1 MTNTYLR
8 TAITVGAFIVAFL
21 LGYSI
26 SARTGIE
33 PGYFSAV
40 ETGAYGTS
48 DAAGQIEGL
57 SAEDADYYKSLTEE

>member
-1 MTNTYLR
+1 LSNIYLR

-26 SARTGIE
+26 SSRTGTE
-33 PGYFSAV
+33 PGFFGAV
-40 ETGAYGTS
+40 ETGAYGVS
-48 DAAGQIEGL
+48 EASGQVEGL

>member
-1 MTNTYLR
+1 MSNTYLR

-40 ETGAYGTS
+40 ETGDYGVS
-48 DAAGQIEGL
+48 EASGKIEGL
-57 SAEDADYYKSLTEE
+57 SAEDAEYYKSLTED

>member
-1 MTNTYLR
+1 MPNTYLR
-8 TAITVGAFIVAFL
+8 TAITAGAFIVAFL

-26 SARTGIE
+26 SARTGTE

-40 ETGAYGTS
+40 ETGAYGTTEAS
-48 DAAGQIEGL
+48 GQIEGL